1 MSMFQVSGQVVH
13 VFDAPQVTNKQTG
26 EVTRG
31 EQPKVQLVG
40 DLPLPNG
47 QQRYD
52 IITLTVEDKA
62 EWEALQ
68 GQRVTVPLG
77 FFAPSKNTIVY
88 FIPKGC
94 HPRPV
99 VASGGAS

>member
-13 VFDAPQVTNKQTG
+13 VFDAPPVVDKQTG
-26 EVTRG
+26 VVTRG

-47 QQRYD
+47 QMRYD
-52 IITLTVEDKA
+52 IITLTVENKA
-62 EWEALQ
+62 EWEAFQ
-68 GQRVTVPLG
+68 GQRVSVPLG

-94 HPRPV
+94 HPSS
-99 VASGGAS
+99 VAVSGGSI

>member
-1 MSMFQVSGQVVH
+1 MFQVSGQVVH

-62 EWEALQ
+62 EWIASETGLSARDVQRLFLALERSQ
-68 GQRVTVPLG
+68 NR
-77 FFAPSKNTIVY
+77 
-88 FIPKGC
+88 GC
-94 HPRPV
+94 GSLI
-99 VASGGAS
+99 A